1 MATPILKIKIGV
13 DKPLTSCYNKD
24 TKKKGVTT
32 MKNFL
37 FEDFES
43 GERFFVQAESYG
55 DALETLMENDF
66 SPADCQHIDHFTD
79 EEAELFGYDTY

>member
-1 MATPILKIKIGV
+1 LGV
-13 DKPLTSCYNKD
+13 DKPPTLWYNKG
-24 TKKKGVTT
+24 TKRKELIT

-43 GERFFVQAESYG
+43 GERFFVQADSYG
-55 DALETLMENDF
+55 DALEILMENDF
-66 SPADCQHIDHFTD
+66 SPANCQYIDNFTD

>member
-1 MATPILKIKIGV
+1 
-13 DKPLTSCYNKD
+13 
-24 TKKKGVTT
+24 

-55 DALETLMENDF
+55 EALKLLVDNDF
-66 SPADCQHIDHFTD
+66 SPSNCQYIGDYSD
-79 EEAELFGYDTY
+79 EEAEWFGYDTY

>member
-1 MATPILKIKIGV
+1 
-13 DKPLTSCYNKD
+13 
-24 TKKKGVTT
+24 

-55 DALETLMENDF
+55 DALEILIENDF
-66 SPADCQHIDHFTD
+66 SPANCRYIDNFTD